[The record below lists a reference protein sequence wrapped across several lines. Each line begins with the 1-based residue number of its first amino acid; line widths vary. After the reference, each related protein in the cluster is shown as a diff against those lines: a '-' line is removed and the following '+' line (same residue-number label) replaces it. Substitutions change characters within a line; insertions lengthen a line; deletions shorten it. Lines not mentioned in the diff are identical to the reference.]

1 MKKFQKNFSVL
12 SIFMGH
18 EANASIMKN
27 GELVASAS
35 EERFNK
41 KKCYVGYPRKAIDF
55 CIRFSKL
62 SPKNLDEIVIV
73 SKKLNIDQIIVKRNS
88 SFSIKDFLREQEE
101 YWYPIIY
108 ENKQRDYLEV
118 FKDKIIK
125 DRDFNFSKFLRNR
138 KNLNKFKAFNEI
150 CLETIINHLRVKRD
164 KIYHIDH
171 EKGHQFYGLYAAPE
185 KFRKKC
191 LVLTNEGMG
200 DYSNLTV
207 SKVKNGML
215 QEIFSTKKNRIGT
228 LYKMITLL
236 LGMKVSQHEYKV
248 MGLAPY
254 ASEYEINK
262 AYKVAFKNLFKVKGY
277 GIFLKKKPKDFFFH
291 FKKKLADCRFDG
303 IAGALQKTVE
313 ETLVEW
319 IKSCIKKSKVNSVIL
334 SGGVAQN
341 IKAAIPI
348 SNIKG
353 LKSFHLNPSSGDST
367 LSIGGCYYAS
377 NLRKDLK
384 IKNLNNIY
392 LGPSYSKKDIK
403 IEITKLMKDK
413 KIVVKKIKDNKIVV
427 KKLIEGKILGRF
439 SGRMEFGQRALGNRS
454 IIADPRNYEVVK
466 KINDQIKFRDFWMP
480 FTPSMLKKHS
490 KKYIV
495 NKKKL
500 DCPYMTK
507 AFNTTFHFKNIAP
520 ATIHPADLT
529 TRPQLLEK
537 KHNPG
542 YYNLIEEFGKKT
554 NVYCLLNTSLNLH
567 GYPMVC
573 SPKDAIFTFNN
584 SNLDGLILEDYLILR
599 R

>member
-1 MKKFQKNFSVL
+1 
-12 SIFMGH
+12 MGH
-18 EANASIMKN
+18 EANASIMIN
-27 GELVASAS
+27 GVLVASAS

-41 KKCYVGYPRKAIDF
+41 KKCYVGYPQKAIDF
-55 CIRFSKL
+55 CIKFSKL
-62 SPKNLDEIVIV
+62 KPKNLDEIVIV
-73 SKKLNIDQIIVKRNS
+73 SKKLNIDQIIIKRNS
-88 SFSIKDFLREQEE
+88 SFSIKDFLKEQEE

-108 ENKQRDYLEV
+108 ENKKRDYLDV

-150 CLETIINHLRVKRD
+150 CLETIINHLGVKRD

-171 EKGHQFYGLYAAPE
+171 EKGHQYYGLYAAPE

-207 SKVKNGML
+207 SKVKNGIL

-262 AYKVAFKNLFKVKGY
+262 AYKAAFKNLFKVKGY
-277 GIFLKKKPKDFFFH
+277 GIFLKEKPKDFFFH

-319 IKSCIKKSKVNSVIL
+319 IKNCIKKSKINSVIL

-348 SNIKG
+348 SNIKE

-367 LSIGGCYYAS
+367 LSVGGCYYAS
-377 NLRKDLK
+377 HLKKDLI

-392 LGPSYSKKDIK
+392 LGPSYSKKDI
-403 IEITKLMKDK
+403 ETELLKLRKNK
-413 KIVVKKIKDNKIVV
+413 KIIIKKIKDNKIVV

-439 SGRMEFGQRALGNRS
+439 SGRMELGQRALGNRS

-480 FTPSMLKKHS
+480 FTPSMLKKYS

-500 DCPYMTK
+500 DCPFMTK
-507 AFNTTFHFKNIAP
+507 AFNITNHFKNIAP

-537 KHNPG
+537 KHNSS

-584 SNLDGLILEDYLILR
+584 SNLDGLILEDNIILR

>member
-1 MKKFQKNFSVL
+1 
-12 SIFMGH
+12 MGH
-18 EANASIMKN
+18 EANASIMIN

-41 KKCYVGYPRKAIDF
+41 KKCYVGYPQKAIDF
-55 CIRFSKL
+55 CIKFSKL
-62 SPKNLDEIVIV
+62 NPKNLDEIVIV
-73 SKKLNIDQIIVKRNS
+73 SKKLNIDQIIIKRNS
-88 SFSIKDFLREQEE
+88 SFSIKDFLKEQEE

-108 ENKQRDYLEV
+108 ENKKRDYLDV

-125 DRDFNFSKFLRNR
+125 DRNFNFSKFLRNR

-150 CLETIINHLRVKRD
+150 CLETIINHLGVKRD
-164 KIYHIDH
+164 KIYHIEH
-171 EKGHQFYGLYAAPE
+171 EKGHQYYGLYAAPE

-207 SKVKNGML
+207 SKVKNGIL

-262 AYKVAFKNLFKVKGY
+262 AYKSAFKNLFKVKGY
-277 GIFLKKKPKDFFFH
+277 GIFLKEKPKDFFFH

-319 IKSCIKKSKVNSVIL
+319 IKNCIKKSKINSVIL

-348 SNIKG
+348 SNIKE

-367 LSIGGCYYAS
+367 LSVGGCYYAS
-377 NLRKDLK
+377 HLK
-384 IKNLNNIY
+384 KGLIIKNLNNIY
-392 LGPSYSKKDIK
+392 LGPSYSKKDIETEL
-403 IEITKLMKDK
+403 IKLRKNK
-413 KIVVKKIKDNKIVV
+413 KVIIKKIKDNKIVV

-439 SGRMEFGQRALGNRS
+439 SGRMELGQRALGNRS

-480 FTPSMLKKHS
+480 FTPSMLKKYS

-500 DCPYMTK
+500 DCPFMTK
-507 AFNTTFHFKNIAP
+507 AFNITTHFKNTAP

-537 KHNPG
+537 KHNPS

-584 SNLDGLILEDYLILR
+584 SNLDGLILEDNIILR

>member
-1 MKKFQKNFSVL
+1 
-12 SIFMGH
+12 MGH
-18 EANASIMKN
+18 EANASIMIN
-27 GELVASAS
+27 GVLVASAS

-41 KKCYVGYPRKAIDF
+41 KKCYVGYPQKAIDF
-55 CIRFSKL
+55 CIKFSKL
-62 SPKNLDEIVIV
+62 KPKNLDEIVIV
-73 SKKLNIDQIIVKRNS
+73 SKKLNIDQIIIKRNS
-88 SFSIKDFLREQEE
+88 SFSIKDFLKEQEE

-108 ENKQRDYLEV
+108 ENKKRDYLDV

-150 CLETIINHLRVKRD
+150 CLETIINHLGVKRD

-171 EKGHQFYGLYAAPE
+171 EKGHQYYGLYAAPE

-207 SKVKNGML
+207 SKVKNGIL

-262 AYKVAFKNLFKVKGY
+262 AYKAAFKNLFKVKGY
-277 GIFLKKKPKDFFFH
+277 GIFLKEKPKDFFFH

-319 IKSCIKKSKVNSVIL
+319 IKNCIKKSKINSVIL

-348 SNIKG
+348 SNIKE
-353 LKSFHLNPSSGDST
+353 LKSFHLHPSSGDST
-367 LSIGGCYYAS
+367 LSVGGCYYAS
-377 NLRKDLK
+377 HLKKDLI

-392 LGPSYSKKDIK
+392 LGPSYSKKDI
-403 IEITKLMKDK
+403 ETELLKLRKNK
-413 KIVVKKIKDNKIVV
+413 KIIIKKIKDNKIVV

-439 SGRMEFGQRALGNRS
+439 SGRMELGQRALGNRS

-480 FTPSMLKKHS
+480 FTPSMLKKYS

-500 DCPYMTK
+500 DCPFMTK
-507 AFNTTFHFKNIAP
+507 AFNITNHFKNIAP

-537 KHNPG
+537 KHNSS

-584 SNLDGLILEDYLILR
+584 SNLDGLILEDNIILR

>member
-1 MKKFQKNFSVL
+1 
-12 SIFMGH
+12 
-18 EANASIMKN
+18 
-27 GELVASAS
+27 
-35 EERFNK
+35 
-41 KKCYVGYPRKAIDF
+41 
-55 CIRFSKL
+55 
-62 SPKNLDEIVIV
+62 
-73 SKKLNIDQIIVKRNS
+73 
-88 SFSIKDFLREQEE
+88 
-101 YWYPIIY
+101 
-108 ENKQRDYLEV
+108 
-118 FKDKIIK
+118 
-125 DRDFNFSKFLRNR
+125 
-138 KNLNKFKAFNEI
+138 
-150 CLETIINHLRVKRD
+150 VKRD

-171 EKGHQFYGLYAAPE
+171 EKGHQYYGLYAAPE

-207 SKVKNGML
+207 SKVKNGIL

-262 AYKVAFKNLFKVKGY
+262 AYKAAFKNLFKVKGY
-277 GIFLKKKPKDFFFH
+277 GIFLKEKPKDFFFH

-319 IKSCIKKSKVNSVIL
+319 IKNCIKKSKINSVIL

-348 SNIKG
+348 SNIKE
-353 LKSFHLNPSSGDST
+353 LKSFHINPSSGDST
-367 LSIGGCYYAS
+367 LSVGGCYYAS
-377 NLRKDLK
+377 HLKKDLK

-392 LGPSYSKKDIK
+392 LGPSYSKKDIETEL
-403 IEITKLMKDK
+403 IKLRKNK
-413 KIVVKKIKDNKIVV
+413 KIIIKKIKDNKIVV

-439 SGRMEFGQRALGNRS
+439 SGRMELGQRALGNRS

-480 FTPSMLKKHS
+480 FTPSMLKKYS

-500 DCPYMTK
+500 DCPFMTK
-507 AFNTTFHFKNIAP
+507 AFNITTHFKNIAP

-537 KHNPG
+537 KHNSS

-584 SNLDGLILEDYLILR
+584 SNLDGLILEDNIILR
-599 R
+599 K

>member
-1 MKKFQKNFSVL
+1 MKKLKKNFSVL

-18 EANASIMKN
+18 EANASLMIN
-27 GELVASAS
+27 GVLVASAS

-41 KKCYVGYPRKAIDF
+41 KKCYVGYPQKAIDF
-55 CIRFSKL
+55 CIKFSKL
-62 SPKNLDEIVIV
+62 NPKNLDEIVIV
-73 SKKLNIDQIIVKRNS
+73 SKKLNIDQIIIKRNS
-88 SFSIKDFLREQEE
+88 SFSIKDFLKEQEE

-108 ENKQRDYLEV
+108 ENKKRDYLEV

-125 DRDFNFSKFLRNR
+125 DRNFNFSKFLKNR

-150 CLETIINHLRVKRD
+150 CLKTIINHLGVKRD

-171 EKGHQFYGLYAAPE
+171 EKGHQYYGLYAAPE

-207 SKVKNGML
+207 SKVKNGIL

-262 AYKVAFKNLFKVKGY
+262 AYKAAFKNLFKVKGY
-277 GIFLKKKPKDFFFH
+277 GIFLKEKPKDFFFH

-319 IKSCIKKSKVNSVIL
+319 IKNCIKKSKINSVIL

-348 SNIKG
+348 SNIKE
-353 LKSFHLNPSSGDST
+353 LKSFHINPSSGDST
-367 LSIGGCYYAS
+367 LSVGGCYYAS
-377 NLRKDLK
+377 HLKKDLK

-392 LGPSYSKKDIK
+392 LGPSYSKKDIETEL
-403 IEITKLMKDK
+403 IKLRKNK
-413 KIVVKKIKDNKIVV
+413 KIIIKKIKDNKIVV

-439 SGRMEFGQRALGNRS
+439 SGRMELGQRALGNRS

-480 FTPSMLKKHS
+480 FTPSMLKKYS

-500 DCPYMTK
+500 DCPFMTK
-507 AFNTTFHFKNIAP
+507 AFNITTHFKNIAP

-537 KHNPG
+537 KHNSS

-584 SNLDGLILEDYLILR
+584 SNLDGLILEDNIILR
-599 R
+599 K

>member
-1 MKKFQKNFSVL
+1 
-12 SIFMGH
+12 MGH
-18 EANASIMKN
+18 EANASIMIN
-27 GELVASAS
+27 GVLVASAS

-41 KKCYVGYPRKAIDF
+41 KKCYVGYPQKAIDF
-55 CIRFSKL
+55 CIKFSKL
-62 SPKNLDEIVIV
+62 KPKNLDEIVIV
-73 SKKLNIDQIIVKRNS
+73 SKKLNIDQIIIKRNS
-88 SFSIKDFLREQEE
+88 SFSIKDFLKEQEE

-108 ENKQRDYLEV
+108 ENKKRDYLDV

-150 CLETIINHLRVKRD
+150 CLETIINHLGVKRD

-171 EKGHQFYGLYAAPE
+171 EKGHQYYGLYAAPE

-207 SKVKNGML
+207 SKVKNGIL

-262 AYKVAFKNLFKVKGY
+262 AYKAAFKNLFKVKGY
-277 GIFLKKKPKDFFFH
+277 GIFLKEKPKDFFFH

-319 IKSCIKKSKVNSVIL
+319 IKNCIKKSKINSVIL

-348 SNIKG
+348 SNIKE

-367 LSIGGCYYAS
+367 LSVGGCYYAS
-377 NLRKDLK
+377 HLKKDLI

-392 LGPSYSKKDIK
+392 LGPSYSKKDI
-403 IEITKLMKDK
+403 ETELLKLRKNK
-413 KIVVKKIKDNKIVV
+413 KIIIKKIKDNKIVV

-439 SGRMEFGQRALGNRS
+439 SGRMELGQRALGNRS

-480 FTPSMLKKHS
+480 FTPSMLKKYS

-500 DCPYMTK
+500 DCPFMTK
-507 AFNTTFHFKNIAP
+507 AFNITNHFKNIAP

-537 KHNPG
+537 KHNSS

-584 SNLDGLILEDYLILR
+584 SNLDGLILEDNIILR
-599 R
+599 K

>member
-1 MKKFQKNFSVL
+1 
-12 SIFMGH
+12 MGH
-18 EANASIMKN
+18 EANASIMNN

-88 SFSIKDFLREQEE
+88 SFSIKDFLKEQEE

-108 ENKQRDYLEV
+108 ENKKRDYLEV

-150 CLETIINHLRVKRD
+150 CLETIINHLGVKRD

-171 EKGHQFYGLYAAPE
+171 EKGHQYYGLYAAPE

-207 SKVKNGML
+207 SKVKNGIL

-303 IAGALQKTVE
+303 IAGALQRTVE

-348 SNIKG
+348 SNIKE

-403 IEITKLMKDK
+403 TELNKLMKNK

-466 KINDQIKFRDFWMP
+466 KINSQIKFRDFWMP

-507 AFNTTFHFKNIAP
+507 AFNITFHFKNIAP
-520 ATIHPADLT
+520 ATIHPADST

-537 KHNPG
+537 KHNPS